1 MSDETK
7 AGVLTAGWAIGI
19 FIGGIVNG
27 AVGAMIAIT
36 ATLVFGIV
44 LYSSWLIQRIE
55 KRLNRYIN
63 EASESID
70 REISGR
76 KEPKWWC

>member
-7 AGVLTAGWAIGI
+7 AGLLTAGWAIGI
-19 FIGGIVNG
+19 FIGGVING
-27 AVGAMIAIT
+27 AIGAMIAIT
-36 ATLVFGIV
+36 ATLIFGIV
-44 LYSSWLIQRIE
+44 LYSSWLIQRTE

-63 EASESID
+63 GASESID

>member
-7 AGVLTAGWAIGI
+7 AGVLTAGWAIMI
-19 FIGGIVNG
+19 FIGGVING
-27 AVGAMIAIT
+27 AIGAMIAIT

-44 LYSSWLIQRIE
+44 LYSSWLIERTE
-55 KRLNRYIN
+55 KRLNRYISG
-63 EASESID
+63 ASDSID

>member
-7 AGVLTAGWAIGI
+7 AGVLTAGWAIMI
-19 FIGGIVNG
+19 FIGGVING
-27 AVGAMIAIT
+27 AIGAMIAIT
-36 ATLVFGIV
+36 ATLIFGIV
-44 LYSSWLIQRIE
+44 LYSSWLIQRTE

-63 EASESID
+63 GASENID

-76 KEPKWWC
+76 KSPKWWC

>member
-44 LYSSWLIQRIE
+44 LYSSWLIQRTE

-63 EASESID
+63 EASENID

>member
-44 LYSSWLIQRIE
+44 LYSSWLIQRTE
-55 KRLNRYIN
+55 KRLNRYIK

>member
-7 AGVLTAGWAIGI
+7 AGVLTAGWAIMI
-19 FIGGIVNG
+19 FIGGVING

-36 ATLVFGIV
+36 ATLIFGIV
-44 LYSSWLIQRIE
+44 LYSSWLIQRTE

-63 EASESID
+63 EASENID

>member
-7 AGVLTAGWAIGI
+7 AGILTGAWAVAI
-19 FIGGIVNG
+19 FIGGLING
-27 AVGAMIAIT
+27 AIGAMIAIT

-44 LYSSWLIQRIE
+44 LYSSWLIQRTE
-55 KRLNRYIN
+55 RRLERYIN
-63 EASESID
+63 GANENID
-70 REISGR
+70 REASGR